1 MLTES
6 LTLTPIAYVKS
17 LFRVNTPAEE
27 MRQHRSQLVVEP
39 EYRPGLMGLISGLDI
54 LVLFY
59 FHRAKPEEIELQLHP
74 RHDPNNP
81 LTGVFATRSQFR
93 PNLIGATV
101 AHIEHIEANVITVS
115 GLDAQ
120 DGAPVLDIKPFAAYF
135 DADTYSQRLE
145 VQEVASL
152 QEAREAIDA
161 IDAEVIRLLG
171 NRARYVHQVVNFKK
185 QPEEV
190 RAPERYQ
197 QVMRQRRLW
206 AEAAGLNP
214 DVIESMYRLLVDNF
228 IEEELELIRQ
238 REVG

>member
-1 MLTES
+1 
-6 LTLTPIAYVKS
+6 
-17 LFRVNTPAEE
+17 
-27 MRQHRSQLVVEP
+27 
-39 EYRPGLMGLISGLDI
+39 
-54 LVLFY
+54 
-59 FHRAKPEEIELQLHP
+59 
-74 RHDPNNP
+74 
-81 LTGVFATRSQFR
+81 
-93 PNLIGATV
+93 V
-101 AHIEHIEANVITVS
+101 AHIEHIEGNVITVS

-171 NRARYVHQVVNFKK
+171 NRAKYVHQVVNFKK

-206 AEAAGLNP
+206 AEADGLNP